1 MSLFGDDPEREQ
13 FFEIAKQ
20 QAQREFESD
29 NTNVQALVR
38 WGGALLELAH
48 FKQGDESA
56 DTIKEAIT
64 KLQQA
69 ISLDSDRTDAYWC
82 LGNAYTSL
90 GFLCPDKS
98 KANQNFKEASK
109 AFKHCYEKEPSNET
123 YKKALEMCEKAP
135 DYYDEIQSHIA
146 QSGGGGGGEMGG
158 GGGSKKGAGPSSKV
172 PEWVWDLGGWTLLAG
187 AVAAA
192 VIIAKVT
199 TPQVAAS
206 S

>member
-123 YKKALEMCEKAP
+123 YKKALEMCEKVGWVGGTSR
-135 DYYDEIQSHIA
+135 EVER
-146 QSGGGGGGEMGG
+146 SGRLRASERVYGFQCRDDK
-158 GGGSKKGAGPSSKV
+158 KKGQIALDARRK
-172 PEWVWDLGGWTLLAG
+172 T
-187 AVAAA
+187 AAD
-192 VIIAKVT
+192 
-199 TPQVAAS
+199 
-206 S
+206 